1 MDGEPT
7 GALYATAQM
16 AVGAF
21 AIQWRM
27 RRTRV
32 LIVDD
37 HAGYRKALLAWMAHV
52 GTVEAIGCTSDSEAL
67 AALAT
72 DTPDLVLVGMGPP
85 ALHNYDVVR
94 RLRAQ
99 LKASRI
105 VVMSLF
111 RVPAADT
118 VLRGAGADAII
129 PKGEVIGALPRLL
142 AQFGRPAG

>member
-1 MDGEPT
+1 
-7 GALYATAQM
+7 
-16 AVGAF
+16 V
-21 AIQWRM
+21 

-37 HAGYRKALLAWMAHV
+37 HAGYRKALLDSMAHL
-52 GTVEAIGCTSDSEAL
+52 GTVDAIACRSDHEAL
-67 AALAT
+67 AAVASQ
-72 DTPDLVLVGMGPP
+72 TPDLVLVGMGAP

-94 RLRAQ
+94 RLRAR
-99 LKASRI
+99 LGASMI

-129 PKGEVIGALPRLL
+129 PKGEVIGALPTLL
-142 AQFGRPAG
+142 TRVGQAQA

>member
-1 MDGEPT
+1 
-7 GALYATAQM
+7 
-16 AVGAF
+16 
-21 AIQWRM
+21 M

-37 HAGYRKALLAWMAHV
+37 HAGYRKALLDWMAHV
-52 GTVEAIGCTSDSEAL
+52 GTVEAFGCASDSEGL

-72 DTPDLVLVGMGPP
+72 KLPDLVLVGMGPP
-85 ALHNYDVVR
+85 ALRNYDVVR

-99 LKASRI
+99 LSASRI

-118 VLRGAGADAII
+118 VLRGAGADAVI

-142 AQFGRPAG
+142 TEFRRA